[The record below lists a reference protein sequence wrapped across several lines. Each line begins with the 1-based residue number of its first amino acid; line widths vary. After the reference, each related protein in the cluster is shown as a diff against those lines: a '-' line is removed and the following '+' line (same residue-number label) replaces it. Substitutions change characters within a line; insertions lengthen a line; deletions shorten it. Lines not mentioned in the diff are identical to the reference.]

1 MFKLKI
7 FASVVIFSFLL
18 VGTSIIK
25 NKTRELEKKIHYLS
39 KEISLKEKDYK
50 ESELDFAYLSS
61 PKMIEKKIDH
71 YDRNKYFPMDFSKIF
86 LNLSNFENIKKKLI
100 TIKQVFFLR
109 TT

>member
-7 FASVVIFSFLL
+7 FTSVVIFSFLL

-50 ESELDFAYLSS
+50 ESELDFAYLTS
-61 PKMIEKKIDH
+61 PKMIEK
-71 YDRNKYFPMDFSKIF
+71 NWPSW
-86 LNLSNFENIKKKLI
+86 
-100 TIKQVFFLR
+100 
-109 TT
+109 

>member
-7 FASVVIFSFLL
+7 FTSVVIFSFLL

-50 ESELDFAYLSS
+50 ESELDFAYLTS

-86 LNLSNFENIKKKLI
+86 LNLSNFENVKKKLVEKKI
-100 TIKQVFFLR
+100 LYE
-109 TT
+109 

>member
-39 KEISLKEKDYK
+39 KVILLKEKDYK
-50 ESELDFAYLSS
+50 ESELDFAYLTS

-71 YDRNKYFPMDFSKIF
+71 HGRDKYFPMDFSKIF
-86 LNLSNFENIKKKLI
+86 LNLSNFENVKKKLVE
-100 TIKQVFFLR
+100 KKMLYE
-109 TT
+109 

>member
-39 KEISLKEKDYK
+39 KVILLKEKDYK
-50 ESELDFAYLSS
+50 ESELDFAYLTS

-71 YDRNKYFPMDFSKIF
+71 HGRDKYFPMDFSKIF
-86 LNLSNFENIKKKLI
+86 LNLSNFENVKKKLVEKKI
-100 TIKQVFFLR
+100 LYE
-109 TT
+109 

>member
-50 ESELDFAYLSS
+50 ESELDFAYLTS
-61 PKMIEKKIDH
+61 PKMIEKKIGH
-71 YDRNKYFPMDFSKIF
+71 HDRNKYFPMDFSKIF
-86 LNLSNFENIKKKLI
+86 LNLSNFENVKKKLVEKKI
-100 TIKQVFFLR
+100 LYE
-109 TT
+109 

>member
-50 ESELDFAYLSS
+50 ESELDFAYLTS

-86 LNLSNFENIKKKLI
+86 LNLSNFENIKKKLVEKK
-100 TIKQVFFLR
+100 TLYE
-109 TT
+109 

>member
-50 ESELDFAYLSS
+50 ESELDFAYLTS
-61 PKMIEKKIDH
+61 PKMIEKIDH

-86 LNLSNFENIKKKLI
+86 LNLSNFENIKKKLVEKKI
-100 TIKQVFFLR
+100 LYE
-109 TT
+109 

>member
-7 FASVVIFSFLL
+7 FASVVIFAFLL

-50 ESELDFAYLSS
+50 ESELDFAYLTS

-71 YDRNKYFPMDFSKIF
+71 HDRNKYFPMDFSKIF
-86 LNLSNFENIKKKLI
+86 LNLSNFENIKKKLVE
-100 TIKQVFFLR
+100 KKMLYE
-109 TT
+109 

>member
-50 ESELDFAYLSS
+50 ESELDFAYLTS

-86 LNLSNFENIKKKLI
+86 LNLSNFENVKKKLVE
-100 TIKQVFFLR
+100 KKMLYE
-109 TT
+109 

>member
-86 LNLSNFENIKKKLI
+86 LNLSNFENIKKKLVE
-100 TIKQVFFLR
+100 KKMLYE
-109 TT
+109 

>member
-7 FASVVIFSFLL
+7 FASVVIFAFLL

-25 NKTRELEKKIHYLS
+25 NKTRELEKKINYLS

-50 ESELDFAYLSS
+50 ESELDFAYLTS

-86 LNLSNFENIKKKLI
+86 LNLSNFENIKKKLVE
-100 TIKQVFFLR
+100 KKMLYE
-109 TT
+109 

>member
-7 FASVVIFSFLL
+7 FASVVIFAFLL

-25 NKTRELEKKIHYLS
+25 NKTRELEKKINYLS

-50 ESELDFAYLSS
+50 ESELDFAYLTS

-86 LNLSNFENIKKKLI
+86 LNLSNFENIKKKLVEKKI
-100 TIKQVFFLR
+100 LYE
-109 TT
+109 

>member
-25 NKTRELEKKIHYLS
+25 NKTRELEKKINYLS

-50 ESELDFAYLSS
+50 ESELDFAYLTS

-86 LNLSNFENIKKKLI
+86 LNLSTFDNVKKKLVE
-100 TIKQVFFLR
+100 KKMLYE
-109 TT
+109 

>member
-7 FASVVIFSFLL
+7 FASIVIFSFLL

-50 ESELDFAYLSS
+50 ESELDFAYLTS

-86 LNLSNFENIKKKLI
+86 LNLSNFENIKKKLVE
-100 TIKQVFFLR
+100 KKMLYE
-109 TT
+109 

>member
-25 NKTRELEKKIHYLS
+25 NKTRELEKKINYLS

-50 ESELDFAYLSS
+50 ESELDFAYLTS

-86 LNLSNFENIKKKLI
+86 LNLSNFENIKKKLVEKKI
-100 TIKQVFFLR
+100 LYE
-109 TT
+109 

>member
-7 FASVVIFSFLL
+7 FASVVIFAFLL

-39 KEISLKEKDYK
+39 KEILLKEKDYK
-50 ESELDFAYLSS
+50 ESELDFAYLTS

-86 LNLSNFENIKKKLI
+86 LNLSNFENVKKKLVEKRI
-100 TIKQVFFLR
+100 LYE
-109 TT
+109 

>member
-50 ESELDFAYLSS
+50 ESELDFAYLTS

-86 LNLSNFENIKKKLI
+86 LNLSNFENVKKKLVKKKI
-100 TIKQVFFLR
+100 LYE
-109 TT
+109 

>member
-25 NKTRELEKKIHYLS
+25 NKTRELEKKIYHLS

-50 ESELDFAYLSS
+50 ESELDFAYLTS

-86 LNLSNFENIKKKLI
+86 LNLSNFENIKKKLVE
-100 TIKQVFFLR
+100 KKMLYE
-109 TT
+109 

>member
-7 FASVVIFSFLL
+7 FASVVIFAFLL

-25 NKTRELEKKIHYLS
+25 NKTRELEKKINYLS

-50 ESELDFAYLSS
+50 ESELDFAYLTS

-86 LNLSNFENIKKKLI
+86 LNLSNFENVKKKLVE
-100 TIKQVFFLR
+100 KKMLYE
-109 TT
+109 

>member
-7 FASVVIFSFLL
+7 FVSAVIFSFLL

-25 NKTRELEKKIHYLS
+25 NNTRELERKIHYLS

-50 ESELDFAYLSS
+50 ESELDFAYLTS

-71 YDRNKYFPMDFSKIF
+71 YDRKKYLPMDFSKIF
-86 LNLSNFENIKKKLI
+86 LNLSNFENIKKKLAE
-100 TIKQVFFLR
+100 KKMLHE
-109 TT
+109 

>member
-50 ESELDFAYLSS
+50 ESELDFAYLTS
-61 PKMIEKKIDH
+61 PKMIEKKIYH
-71 YDRNKYFPMDFSKIF
+71 HDRNKYFPMDFSKIF
-86 LNLSNFENIKKKLI
+86 LNLSNFENIKKKLVE
-100 TIKQVFFLR
+100 KKMLYE
-109 TT
+109 

>member
-7 FASVVIFSFLL
+7 FTSVVIFSFLL

-50 ESELDFAYLSS
+50 ESELDFAYLTS

-86 LNLSNFENIKKKLI
+86 LNLSNFENIKKKLVE
-100 TIKQVFFLR
+100 KKMLYE
-109 TT
+109 

>member
-7 FASVVIFSFLL
+7 FASVVIFAFLL

-39 KEISLKEKDYK
+39 KEILLKEKDYK
-50 ESELDFAYLSS
+50 ESELDFAYLTS

-71 YDRNKYFPMDFSKIF
+71 HDRNKYFPMDFSKIF
-86 LNLSNFENIKKKLI
+86 LNFSNFDNVKKKLVE
-100 TIKQVFFLR
+100 KKMLHE
-109 TT
+109 

>member
-7 FASVVIFSFLL
+7 FTSVVIFSFLL

-25 NKTRELEKKIHYLS
+25 NKTRDLEKKIHYLS

-50 ESELDFAYLSS
+50 ESELDFAYLTS

-86 LNLSNFENIKKKLI
+86 LNLSNFENIKKKLVE
-100 TIKQVFFLR
+100 KKMLYE
-109 TT
+109 

>member
-50 ESELDFAYLSS
+50 ESELDFAYLTS

-86 LNLSNFENIKKKLI
+86 LNLSNFENIKKKLVE
-100 TIKQVFFLR
+100 KKMLYE
-109 TT
+109 

>member
-50 ESELDFAYLSS
+50 ESELDFAYLTS

-86 LNLSNFENIKKKLI
+86 LNLSNFENVKKKLVEKKI
-100 TIKQVFFLR
+100 LYE
-109 TT
+109 

>member
-7 FASVVIFSFLL
+7 FASVVIFAFLL

-39 KEISLKEKDYK
+39 KEILLKEKDYK
-50 ESELDFAYLSS
+50 ESELDFAYLTS

-86 LNLSNFENIKKKLI
+86 LNLSNFENIKKKLVE
-100 TIKQVFFLR
+100 KKMLYE
-109 TT
+109 